1 MRAWLVV
8 TALSA
13 LMLAGCSGSEQST
26 SSAPESGKVTELKS
40 VDTLKTAFDADS
52 GKPRLLLL
60 LSPT

>member
-8 TALSA
+8 MALSA
-13 LMLAGCSGSEQST
+13 LLLAGCSGSEQST

-40 VDTLKTAFDADS
+40 VDTLKTAFDADN

>member
-8 TALSA
+8 TAFSA
-13 LMLAGCSGSEQST
+13 LLLAGCSGSEQST

-40 VDTLKTAFDADS
+40 VDTLKTAFDADG

>member
-13 LMLAGCSGSEQST
+13 LLLARCSGSEQST
-26 SSAPESGKVTELKS
+26 SIAREPGKVIELKS
-40 VDTLKTAFDADS
+40 VDTLKAAFDADD
-52 GKPRLLLL
+52 GTPRLLLL

>member
-13 LMLAGCSGSEQST
+13 LLLGGCSGSEQST
-26 SSAPESGKVTELKS
+26 SSAREPGKVIELKG
-40 VDTLKTAFDADS
+40 VDALRAAFDADE

>member
-8 TALSA
+8 AALSA
-13 LMLAGCSGSEQST
+13 LLLAGCSGSEQST
-26 SSAPESGKVTELKS
+26 SSAPEPGKVTELKS
-40 VDTLKTAFDADS
+40 ANTLKAAFDADA

>member
-1 MRAWLVV
+1 M
-8 TALSA
+8 ALSA
-13 LMLAGCSGSEQST
+13 LLLAGCSGSEQST

>member
-1 MRAWLVV
+1 MRAWLVL

-13 LMLAGCSGSEQST
+13 LLLAGCSGSEQSA
-26 SSAPESGKVTELKS
+26 SSESGKVTELKS
-40 VDTLKTAFDADS
+40 IDTLKTAFDADN

>member
-13 LMLAGCSGSEQST
+13 LLLAGCSGSEQST

-40 VDTLKTAFDADS
+40 VDTLKTAFDADN

>member
-13 LMLAGCSGSEQST
+13 LLLAGCSGSEQST

-40 VDTLKTAFDADS
+40 VDTLKTAFDVDS